1 MNQLSKISRDLFND
15 VFKDLSI
22 QRQFS
27 KPFYNFLIEES
38 INLDIIEIP
47 EAFIV
52 KADIPGVKKEDI
64 NVTIENRQ
72 LLISVEAKEEKEEKK
87 EKKIIMSERFYG
99 YVSRSITLPG
109 EIDQANVQAHYENG
123 VLSLTLPKAPKQVN
137 NRIAI
142 N

>member
-15 VFKDLSI
+15 AFKELSL

-38 INLDIIEIP
+38 INLDIIETP

-72 LLISVEAKEEKEEKK
+72 LLISVEAKQEKEEKND
-87 EKKIIMSERFYG
+87 EKIIISERFFG
-99 YVSRSITLPG
+99 YVSRSITLPD
-109 EIDQANVQAHYENG
+109 EIAQANVQAHYENG